1 MKDRPRLT
9 KDGELRTPTE
19 TRKAA
24 KQVTDGVLNGTHYIE
39 IDGVKK
45 HIKFDMTRNRT
56 LTRKQVMQFS
66 WIIMLM
72 DHKDEYEFYCKKI
85 LKEIYPWIPHRN
97 IIREYNRAFKKKGD
111 YILKELI

>member
-56 LTRKQVMQFS
+56 FDTQAGHAV
-66 WIIMLM
+66 LM
-72 DHKDEYEFYCKKI
+72 DHHANGSQRRIRVLLQKDSQ
-85 LKEIYPWIPHRN
+85 RN
-97 IIREYNRAFKKKGD
+97 LSMDTSSKY
-111 YILKELI
+111 